1 MLARCGGLS
10 DAHVQVPGSTAL
22 TTLATI
28 DAFLRERGLS
38 PEIPVRLECANT
50 VPGAL
55 VLLALVARG
64 TTLILVPPG
73 SSSSCPGFIGAQLRL
88 HGESHLAADP
98 LDPERC
104 LEITVVDAP
113 KPLPEAS
120 PLRQGHILLRTSG
133 SLGAPKLV
141 VHSHAGLLANA
152 SNAVDRLALRADDR
166 VLLPV
171 PLAHMY
177 GLGAGLLPA
186 LFAGASVDILDAANL
201 LRYLER
207 ERKLRPT
214 VAFLTPNLCTT
225 LLRPR
230 AATEQYRHVV
240 VAGDKLSPETFAAA
254 EAIYH
259 RVVNLYGST
268 EMGVIAAADARTP
281 HSPTTVGR
289 PLPGVALRVRPTLDG
304 DPGRSSVG
312 ELLCAHPYGFVGY
325 VDDSGA
331 PLPRPDDD
339 GWYATRDLADLTPDG
354 ELEVLGRCDHA
365 VKRDGRLV
373 MLADIERALERLPGV
388 DRAAAVV
395 VGETLRG
402 RGIVVYCTLQA
413 AHPLDP
419 ADLRQTC
426 RALLPAYAVPDEFR
440 VLPALP
446 LLPGGKLDRHA
457 LHRDA
462 LSSRQQADHE
472 YGHHA

>member
-1 MLARCGGLS
+1 VLARSGGLS
-10 DAHVQVPGSTAL
+10 DAHVQVAGSTAL
-22 TTLATI
+22 AALTVI
-28 DAFLRERGLS
+28 DAVLRERRLP
-38 PEIPVRLECANT
+38 PEIPVHLECANT

-55 VLLALVARG
+55 VLLALIARG
-64 TTLILVPPG
+64 TTLVLVPPG
-73 SSSSCPGFIGAQLRL
+73 SSSACPGFVGAQLRL
-88 HGESHLAADP
+88 RGDSHAAPDP

-104 LEITVVDAP
+104 LEVTIVDAP
-113 KPLPEAS
+113 RPLPEAS

-141 VHSHAGLLANA
+141 AHSHAGLLANA
-152 SNAVDRLALRADDR
+152 SNTVDRLALRTDDR
-166 VLLPV
+166 VLVPV

-207 ERKLRPT
+207 ERKRRPT
-214 VAFLTPNLCTT
+214 VAFLTPNLCAT

-230 AATEQYRHVV
+230 AAAEQYRHVV

-281 HSPTTVGR
+281 HGPTTVGR
-289 PLPGVALRVRPTLDG
+289 SLPGVALRVRPTLDG
-304 DPGRSSVG
+304 SSTG
-312 ELLCAHPYGFVGY
+312 ELLCAHPHGFVGY

-331 PLPRPDDD
+331 PLPRPEDD
-339 GWYATRDLADLTPDG
+339 GWYATRDLADLAPSG

-373 MLADIERALERLPGV
+373 MLADVERALERLPGV
-388 DRAAAVV
+388 ERAAAVV

-402 RGIVVYCTLQA
+402 RGIVVYCTLHA

-426 RALLPAYAVPDEFR
+426 RAILPAYAVPDELR
-440 VLPALP
+440 VLAALP

-462 LSSRQQADHE
+462 LASHQDADHE